1 MSRRSCRGAERG
13 QSMAEFALILPI
25 VVLLLIA
32 VFDIGRGVY
41 AYTSISNAARTGAR
55 IAAVNQLYPSE
66 TDTMCAENMPVEDL
80 SAGATPSWSV
90 RACAASAATS
100 LGLRPTDVTVSYAA
114 PSGSTLTCPAGPAP
128 AAPSANTPFHVGCIA
143 IVTVSYTWAPITPL
157 IGNFVGPITMTSTSQ
172 MPVERV
178 FP

>member
-1 MSRRSCRGAERG
+1 MSRRSRRGLERG
-13 QSMAEFALILPI
+13 QSLVEFSLIFPI

-41 AYTSISNAARTGAR
+41 AYTSIANAARSGAR
-55 IAAVNQLYPSE
+55 IAAVNQLYPDAS
-66 TDTMCAENMPVEDL
+66 DTMCAENMPVEDTTSGASPTW
-80 SAGATPSWSV
+80 SA

-100 LGLRPTDVTVSYAA
+100 LGLAPTDVSVSYAA
-114 PSGSTLTCPAGPAP
+114 PSGTTLVCPAGPAP
-128 AAPSANTPFHVGCIA
+128 ADASANNPFHVGCMVS
-143 IVTVSYTWAPITPL
+143 VTVSYSWAPITPL
-157 IGNFVGPITMTSTSQ
+157 IGSFVGPITMSSTSQ